1 MPKVIEKGQKRHHM
15 GLEGLAVAILCRTL
29 LAMIK
34 NLGYIKGA
42 KGFTQKQ

>member
-1 MPKVIEKGQKRHHM
+1 M

-29 LAMIK
+29 LAMIQ

-42 KGFTQKQ
+42 KDFAQNNDIIQISF